1 MYCCVSAT
9 VKDNVSDFYMH
20 SNMNILVQLIISTQ
34 FKNNFIASD
43 LKNSVNFLI
52 TRKHCRLKLS

>member
-20 SNMNILVQLIISTQ
+20 TNMNILVQLIISTQ
-34 FKNNFIASD
+34 FENNFIPSD
-43 LKNSVNFLI
+43 LKNSINF
-52 TRKHCRLKLS
+52 

>member
-20 SNMNILVQLIISTQ
+20 TNMNILVQLIISTQ
-34 FKNNFIASD
+34 FENNFIPSD
-43 LKNSVNFLI
+43 LKNSINFLI
-52 TRKHCRLKLS
+52 TRKRCRFKLS